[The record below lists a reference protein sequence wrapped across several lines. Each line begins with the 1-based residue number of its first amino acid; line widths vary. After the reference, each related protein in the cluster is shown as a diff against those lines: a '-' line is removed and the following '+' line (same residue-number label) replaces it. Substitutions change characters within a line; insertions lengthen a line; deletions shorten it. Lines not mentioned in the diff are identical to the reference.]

1 MIRSCWAQVSRPRPA
16 ARLRLICLPA
26 AGGGA
31 SRYRDWP
38 AHLPDDVEVVSIQL
52 PGRENRFDEPPI
64 ESMELLVGQLLEGL
78 AGYLVSPFAL
88 FGHSMG
94 ALIAFELTRR
104 MRFRNLHPVH
114 LFASGC
120 RAPHLP
126 RRSPD
131 RHTLPDRE
139 FIAAVGEL
147 GGIPPELLAE
157 SQFLEAMLPMLRSDC
172 TLVETYVFRPRV
184 PLTCPV
190 TAFGG
195 LKDQEVF
202 PQDVRAWSDHTTG
215 PCRVHL
221 LPGDHFFVNS
231 ARSDVLRLVVSELGS
246 AGADPSGAAVDP
258 RSRRVRPQ
266 IL

>member
-1 MIRSCWAQVSRPRPA
+1 MSRSRWAQVNRPRPA

-38 AHLPDDVEVVSIQL
+38 AHLPDDVEVVSVQL
-52 PGRENRFDEPPI
+52 PGRENRFDEPAI
-64 ESMELLVGQLLEGL
+64 EAMEPLVGRLLDEL
-78 AGYLVSPFAL
+78 AGSLVAPFAL

-104 MRFRNLHPVH
+104 MRSRNLHPVH

-126 RRSPD
+126 SRSPD
-131 RHTLPDRE
+131 WHTLPDEE
-139 FIAAVGEL
+139 FIAAVGAL

-172 TLVETYVFRPRV
+172 TLVETYVFRPQI
-184 PLTCPV
+184 PLSCPV

-195 LKDQEVF
+195 LNDQEVF
-202 PQDVRAWSDHTTG
+202 PEDVRAWSDHTTG

-231 ARSDVLRLVVSELGS
+231 ARSDLLRLVASELGS
-246 AGADPSGAAVDP
+246 AGADPSGAAAEP
-258 RSRRVRPQ
+258 RSRRMRPQ
-266 IL
+266 IR